1 MKSLQNQYNL
11 IKEGKGNKDVFI
23 KSAKTQF
30 PDIPNHYG
38 FNETVNELKYR
49 NILNE
54 GMLGIVSAQPTVP
67 DWFKLFNESVN
78 EAKSDISIDKIK
90 KQLDDL
96 GVKYEMSKTDKV
108 KPFKVIYKPINK
120 SDKFYDKFDD
130 IIDLA
135 NLKSVVKSSVNE
147 AKAEE
152 KKPTK
157 EVVDMETRGFD
168 YKDKKNIDNIYGEQ
182 FLKGFYTEMQDP
194 KNEEKTVEELKSI
207 VAKNLA
213 KDQLHYVK
221 DGQFGVKGVG
231 YTTEHPGLGTPKEA
245 KGKYKSS
252 GYGNLNE
259 NQSLNK
265 NTSPEFKVGDK
276 ITYLGHPGEITKV
289 NKEMTGAIT
298 YNVAYDKG
306 TGRIKATNIY
316 NKGGEIKP
324 LNESSKNKQYYKNIA
339 YLDKTGLAKK
349 QFSDEDIQTA
359 KKMLSNGEFNLNEVS
374 TLGLSGIKN
383 FAKKHGFSVS
393 SKSSGGRV
401 PYITLTKDGKKYGP
415 FDPTITT
422 KDSLLKKLQL
432 NESLNENTLAEI
444 ETPKRKPDLFRENQ
458 IRKAIRLIIKEELNK
473 I

>member
-54 GMLGIVSAQPTVP
+54 GVLGIVSAQPTVP
-67 DWFKLFNESVN
+67 DWFKLFNES
-78 EAKSDISIDKIK
+78 I
-90 KQLDDL
+90 
-96 GVKYEMSKTDKV
+96 
-108 KPFKVIYKPINK
+108 
-120 SDKFYDKFDD
+120 
-130 IIDLA
+130 
-135 NLKSVVKSSVNE
+135 NE

-168 YKDKKNIDNIYGEQ
+168 YKDKKNIDNIYSEQ

-231 YTTEHPGLGTPKEA
+231 YTTEAPGLGTPKEA

-259 NQSLNK
+259 NQSL
-265 NTSPEFKVGDK
+265 KVGDK
-276 ITYLGHPGEITKV
+276 VKASKEYGGLKGEVVDIRGSFIVVKTKEG
-289 NKEMTGAIT
+289 NQS
-298 YNVAYDKG
+298 YH
-306 TGRIKATNIY
+306 
-316 NKGGEIKP
+316 
-324 LNESSKNKQYYKNIA
+324 ESDLTVLTESLKNKQYYKNIA

-359 KKMLSNGEFNLNEVS
+359 KKMLSNGEFNLM
-374 TLGLSGIKN
+374 
-383 FAKKHGFSVS
+383 
-393 SKSSGGRV
+393 KS
-401 PYITLTKDGKKYGP
+401 
-415 FDPTITT
+415 
-422 KDSLLKKLQL
+422 QH
-432 NESLNENTLAEI
+432 
-444 ETPKRKPDLFRENQ
+444 
-458 IRKAIRLIIKEELNK
+458 
-473 I
+473 